1 MADNVKYLES
11 SWNNRTSSAKEKAI
25 KTIEELKAK
34 KEPVNFNSV
43 YKLSGVSKHFL
54 YGNPEIRM
62 LIEAARSE
70 ESQRKTAWHSK
81 YDKTS
86 KSKDVVIESKD
97 KYIEKLEAEITQL
110 RKEVN
115 QLRAMLYETKQYF
128 GYIVPEVRI
137 QCFRGLEPR
146 VHELYIGGGYYEPAR
161 GAELSFVE
169 CNFGTYETNYW
180 YFNEDAVFTDCYW
193 EEITEYPDVEPEGE
207 YGLDFDSLIPVDGNE
222 VNIADT
228 YYAYMVVNQQ
238 SGEAVYYPNI
248 TLHLSEDGTGYY
260 ETEYEHVDITWSCDT
275 DGTWVLESEMYW
287 YLDLYIEH
295 QDGFDLLWIMM
306 QMGEDIVWFC

>member
-1 MADNVKYLES
+1 MNGLTMGHTQAGACDES
-11 SWNNRTSSAKEKAI
+11 VITFSNSTDIHLSAMDLYGCGMYGFNAMDGSGNI
-25 KTIEELKAK
+25 YVQSCTIRDCEAGPFYIT
-34 KEPVNFNSV
+34 EPV
-43 YKLSGVSKHFL
+43 G
-54 YGNPEIRM
+54 
-62 LIEAARSE
+62 
-70 ESQRKTAWHSK
+70 K
-81 YDKTS
+81 Y
-86 KSKDVVIESKD
+86 E
-97 KYIEKLEAEITQL
+97 
-110 RKEVN
+110 
-115 QLRAMLYETKQYF
+115 
-128 GYIVPEVRI
+128 
-137 QCFRGLEPR
+137 FRNCWLNGSS
-146 VHELYIGGGYYEPAR
+146 GGGYYEPAR